1 MTLKI
6 MNERDSSN
14 YRTHFKQKTRVVV
27 IKRIDKQIVRKSQK
41 GSPKEENR
49 RQAKPNNRNLQK
61 LSKPI
66 KFIQKSQ
73 FRKSQKKQ
81 LGILLKRKL
90 QNLMLKSKVISGKT
104 ISHSH
109 LVSVLT
115 SLMSLT
121 RTLVNTKP
129 RT

>member
-1 MTLKI
+1 

-14 YRTHFKQKTRVVV
+14 YRTLFRQKTRVV
-27 IKRIDKQIVRKSQK
+27 IKRIDKQIVSKRQFL
-41 GSPKEENR
+41 KEENR
-49 RQAKPNNRNLQK
+49 NQAKLNNRNLQK

-66 KFIQKSQ
+66 RCIQKSQ

-81 LGILLKRKL
+81 LVILLKRKL
-90 QNLMLKSKVISGKT
+90 QNLMLKSKVIFGKT
-104 ISHSH
+104 ISHSR
-109 LVSVLT
+109 LASVST
-115 SLMSLT
+115 SSMSLT

>member
-1 MTLKI
+1 MILKI
-6 MNERDSSN
+6 MNERDSNN
-14 YRTHFKQKTRVVV
+14 YRTHFKPKMRVAV
-27 IKRIDKQIVRKSQK
+27 IKRIDKQIVRKSQR
-41 GSPKEENR
+41 EYQRVENR

-109 LVSVLT
+109 HASVLT
-115 SLMSLT
+115 SLMFLT